1 MEDLGISVNS
11 NINDALENVL
21 HGKETPEERE
31 KALISFI
38 KDYDKSTKELEC
50 DLRIR
55 ATIKANVL
63 IVVAFMSVVLG
74 SILTALFMK

>member
-1 MEDLGISVNS
+1 MEDLGINVNS
-11 NINDALENVL
+11 SIDGALETVL
-21 HGKETPEERE
+21 RGKETPEERE
-31 KALISFI
+31 DALIKFI

-74 SILTALFMK
+74 SILTILVMK